1 MLLPL
6 RSLPALNTVGYREL
20 FGFFDGEY
28 DLAEAIRLIKRNTRH
43 YAKKQL
49 TWWARDPS
57 IRWIELPA
65 GA

>member
-1 MLLPL
+1 MF
-6 RSLPALNTVGYREL
+6 GY
-20 FGFFDGEY
+20 FDGAY

-57 IRWIELPA
+57 IDWVEL
-65 GA
+65 